1 MAGRI
6 QEFESAVVADC
17 ENRRSQE
24 KKRMKNGDCQRKV
37 GCGKRWS
44 VFKHRQH
51 CLSGRR
57 THWTPPQAI
66 SHSAA
71 MMLAA
76 WSALKQRGLCRS
88 MCRSMCLCEP
98 PAIGRHYSMW
108 VSKPLLVSLQVSLLV
123 SLQVLSSLPGLCV
136 CGLCVCDPLDC
147 RRIQQQTISGI
158 VSLSERWS
166 RRRQISTRKRM
177 PAIRSSQFK
186 FSERID
192 SPASG

>member
-98 PAIGRHYSMW
+98 PAIGRHW
-108 VSKPLLVSLQVSLLV
+108 EALLYVSLQASSSLSA
-123 SLQVLSSLPGLCV
+123 SLSASLSSGPSKPPRSMCVRSVCMRPIGLPPNPAANDFGNRLAF
-136 CGLCVCDPLDC
+136 
-147 RRIQQQTISGI
+147 REMESTQANKYSQTNACH
-158 VSLSERWS
+158 SEFAV
-166 RRRQISTRKRM
+166 QV
-177 PAIRSSQFK
+177 
-186 FSERID
+186 
-192 SPASG
+192 